1 MGHIDDKSLGYNILK
16 QPTKWLFLLTHRRFT
31 VNGLEHVPQD
41 KPVIFAPNHQNAL
54 LDPLAIIFAGNF
66 QPVFL
71 ARADIFK
78 NKIVAAVLRF
88 LKIMPVYRIRDG
100 KETLDKNKGVF
111 DQAVAILQNNNMLCL
126 FPEASHI
133 GMKSMLPHKKAI
145 PRIVF
150 AAAEATSFELD
161 IQIVP
166 VGINYTSYFGFRR
179 SVAIHFGLS
188 IHTKPYYKIFMES
201 GENKAS
207 SAMRDTI
214 FEAVKKLVVHVPE
227 KHNYP
232 LYEQAFEMAS
242 AGILHLNH
250 MPQNDFV
257 AREQWLTET
266 ITRRL
271 KNLTSDDND
280 PLASATQYKILKTK
294 LKLSEK
300 GILPI
305 APRQFY
311 GQFTLFALTLPLIIW
326 GVLVN
331 GLVFYLTRYPY
342 RKKIEDP
349 QFYSSFS
356 FVLSLVAYPLWYTA
370 VFCSLIHF
378 GLSPGIGLLA
388 TLAAIPSGIM
398 AWESGQKIKC
408 LQTRIKYKKL
418 QKRQE
423 SFMTDFFRLR
433 DELIR
438 FYMSC
443 NKK

>member
-1 MGHIDDKSLGYNILK
+1 MSSIDDKSLAYSMLK
-16 QPTKWLFLLTHRRFT
+16 QPTKWLFLLTHRKFT
-31 VNGLEHVPQD
+31 VHGLEHIPHD

-54 LDPLAIIFAGNF
+54 LDALAIIFAGNF

-111 DQAVAILQNNNMLCL
+111 DQAVAILQNNHMLCL

-179 SVAIHFGLS
+179 SVDIRFGPPILAR
-188 IHTKPYYKIFMES
+188 PYYNVYQDS

-207 SAMRDTI
+207 SMLRDAI
-214 FEAVKKLVVHVPE
+214 FEALKKLVVHVPE
-227 KHNYP
+227 KKLYP

-242 AGILHLNH
+242 AGVLHLNN
-250 MPQNDFV
+250 MPQDDFV
-257 AREQWLTET
+257 TREQWLTEK
-266 ITRRL
+266 ISKRL
-271 KNLTSDDND
+271 QQAATDDNN
-280 PLASATQYKILKTK
+280 PLATASQYKTLKTK

-305 APRQFY
+305 VPMQFFRQFI
-311 GQFTLFALTLPLIIW
+311 LFVLTLPFTIW
-326 GVLVN
+326 GALVN

-356 FVLSLVAYPLWYTA
+356 FVLSLLAYPLWYTA
-370 VFCSLIHF
+370 VFCLLVHF

-388 TLAAIPSGIM
+388 TLAAIPSGIV

-418 QKRQE
+418 LRSSE
-423 SFMTDFFRLR
+423 SSVTDFLRLR

-438 FYMSC
+438 FYGSC